1 MRPVVGRHSRRDS
14 GTGRRGPGPA
24 VVDGAAEENRAA
36 MKSDDSDIQTH
47 YIDALGKRHDSSR
60 AALEAIRLA
69 MRGGETARSR
79 FDGVVVAQEGTSER
93 AGPGDLELE
102 DGTALTVDAGLP
114 ADLPSGYHCLRRRDG
129 TTVRVIVAPEACYLP
144 ESLRIWG
151 WAIQL
156 YAARSR
162 RSWGIGDLADL
173 RRLGTWAGRAG
184 AGIALINP
192 LAAASPLIPQQ
203 SSPYF
208 PSSRRFRSPL
218 YLRVEEVDGASALR
232 DLPAIARRARALNAE
247 RRIDRDEIFRL
258 KSGALE
264 RIWTAVRRRAL
275 PELDAFIAEQGDGL
289 LEFAT
294 FCALAEQHQSGWH
307 GWPSEL
313 RHPSSPAVRA
323 AARKPV
329 IADRIRYHQ
338 WLQLQVDRQLA
349 RASRTLPVMQ
359 DLPIGFD
366 ADGADA
372 WTFQDVLAQGISVG
386 APPDEFN
393 TRGQNWGLPPFVPGR
408 LRDAGYQ
415 PFIDTIR
422 GCVRHSGGLRIDH
435 VMGLFRLFWIPNG
448 MEPREGAYVRSHAR
462 DLLAIVAIESQ
473 RARAVIVGEDLGT
486 VEEDTRA
493 ELTRRKVL
501 SYRLLWFEKGS
512 PKKYPEQ
519 ALAAVTT
526 HDLPTVAGL
535 WTGSDV
541 AAQKDLGMAPNEE
554 GTREILSRVK
564 RLAKVQARTP
574 LRRAIASIY
583 EALASAPSCII
594 TATLEDA
601 IEVEE
606 RPNMPATMNEW
617 PNWSIALPLPLEQL
631 EKNATAARLA
641 RILARG
647 RPRPTRPRRPRT
659 RPTT

>member
-1 MRPVVGRHSRRDS
+1 
-14 GTGRRGPGPA
+14 
-24 VVDGAAEENRAA
+24 
-36 MKSDDSDIQTH
+36 MKPDDSDIQTH
-47 YIDALGKRHDSSR
+47 YIDALGKRHDSSP
-60 AALEAIRLA
+60 AALEAIRAA
-69 MRGGETARSR
+69 MGGRPARAPGKVTRGRRTTNSTAPGKDGDGTASR
-79 FDGVVVAQEGTSER
+79 FDAVVVVPEGTSETTG
-93 AGPGDLELE
+93 AGDLQLE
-102 DGTALTVDAGLP
+102 DGTALTVDDQLP
-114 ADLPSGYHCLRRRDG
+114 ADLPSGYHHLRRRDG
-129 TTVRVIVAPEACYLP
+129 TSARVIVAPEACFLP
-144 ESLRIWG
+144 DSLRIWG

-173 RRLGTWAGRAG
+173 RRLGAWAGGAG

-192 LAAASPLIPQQ
+192 LAAPSPLIPQQ
-203 SSPYF
+203 PSPYF

-218 YLRVEEVDGASALR
+218 YLRVEEVEGASTLR

-247 RRIDRDEIFRL
+247 PRIDRDEVFRL

-264 RIWTAVRRRAL
+264 GIWGSVSRREL
-275 PELDAFIAEQGDGL
+275 PELDAFIAEQGEGL
-289 LEFAT
+289 VEFAT
-294 FCALAEQHQSGWH
+294 FCALAERHQSGWH

-323 AARKPV
+323 AARTPV

-338 WLQLQVDRQLA
+338 WLQLQIDRQLA
-349 RASRTLPVMQ
+349 RASRAVPVMQ

-372 WTFQDVLAQGISVG
+372 WAFQDVLAEGISVG

-393 TRGQNWGLPPFVPGR
+393 TKGQNWGLPPFVPAK

-448 MEPREGAYVRSHAR
+448 MEPKEGAYVRSNAR
-462 DLLAIVAIESQ
+462 DLLAIVALESQ

-526 HDLPTVAGL
+526 HDLPTIAGL

-541 AAQKDLGMAPNEE
+541 AAQKELGMAPNEK
-554 GTREILSRVK
+554 GMREILSRVK
-564 RLAKVQARTP
+564 RLAKVHARTP
-574 LRRAIASIY
+574 LTRAIASIY
-583 EALASAPSCII
+583 EALASAPSRII

-601 IEVEE
+601 IAVEE
-606 RPNMPATMNEW
+606 RPNMPATTDEW
-617 PNWSIALPLPLEQL
+617 PNWSIALPLPLESF
-631 EKNATAARLA
+631 EKSATAARLA
-641 RILARG
+641 RILAKG
-647 RPRPTRPRRPRT
+647 RPRPKRARRPQART
-659 RPTT
+659 RR

>member
-1 MRPVVGRHSRRDS
+1 MKADDS
-14 GTGRRGPGPA
+14 G
-24 VVDGAAEENRAA
+24 
-36 MKSDDSDIQTH
+36 IQTH
-47 YIDALGKRHDSSR
+47 YIDALGKRHASSPAALDAIR
-60 AALEAIRLA
+60 AAMAGRQA
-69 MRGGETARSR
+69 DAGKGTRARRTSSGR
-79 FDGVVVAQEGTSER
+79 RPHQDRTGASSQFDAVIVVTQGTSETTG
-93 AGPGDLELE
+93 AGDLELE
-102 DGTALTVDAGLP
+102 DGTALTIDNRLP
-114 ADLPSGYHCLRRRDG
+114 ADLPAGYHRINRRDG
-129 TTVRVIVAPEACYLP
+129 TTARVIVTPEACFLP
-144 ESLRIWG
+144 DSLRIWG

-156 YAARSR
+156 YSARSR

-173 RRLGTWAGRAG
+173 RRLGGWARRAG
-184 AGIALINP
+184 AGIALISP
-192 LAAASPLIPQQ
+192 LAAPSPIIPQQ
-203 SSPYF
+203 PSPYF

-218 YLRVEEVDGASALR
+218 YLRVEEVDGASTLR
-232 DLPAIARRARALNAE
+232 DLPAIAGRARALNAE
-247 RRIDRDEIFRL
+247 RRIDRDEVFRL
-258 KSGALE
+258 KTGALE
-264 RIWTAVRRRAL
+264 RIWAAVSRTEM
-275 PELDAFIAEQGDGL
+275 PELDAFIAEQGEGL
-289 LEFAT
+289 SEFAT
-294 FCALAEQHQSGWH
+294 FCALAERHQSGWH

-323 AARKPV
+323 AARTRP

-338 WLQLQVDRQLA
+338 WLQLQIDRQLA
-349 RASRTLPVMQ
+349 RASASVPVMQ

-372 WTFQDVLAQGISVG
+372 WAFQDVLAEGISVG

-393 TRGQNWGLPPFVPGR
+393 TKGQNWGLPPFVPGK
-408 LRDAGYQ
+408 LRGAGYQ

-435 VMGLFRLFWIPNG
+435 VMGLFRLFWIPDG
-448 MEPREGAYVRSHAR
+448 MAAKDGAYVRSNAR

-501 SYRLLWFEKGS
+501 SYRLLWFEKDS
-512 PKKYPEQ
+512 PTKYPEQ

-526 HDLPTVAGL
+526 HDLPTIAGL

-541 AAQKDLGMAPNEE
+541 AAQRELGMAPNEE

-574 LRRAIASIY
+574 LSRAIARIH
-583 EALASAPSCII
+583 EALASAPSRII

-601 IEVEE
+601 IGVEE
-606 RPNMPATMNEW
+606 RPNMPATTNEW
-617 PNWSIALPLPLEQL
+617 PNWSIALPMPLESL
-631 EKNATAARLA
+631 EKNASAARLA

-647 RPRPTRPRRPRT
+647 RPRPKRPRRQPTRT
-659 RPTT
+659 AR